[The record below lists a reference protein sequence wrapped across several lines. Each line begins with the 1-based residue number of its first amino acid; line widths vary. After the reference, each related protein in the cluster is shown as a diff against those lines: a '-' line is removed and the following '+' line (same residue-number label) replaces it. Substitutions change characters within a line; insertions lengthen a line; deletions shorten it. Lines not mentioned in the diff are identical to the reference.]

1 MKHSLSI
8 NKKLLYE
15 HISKESSAQNNLE
28 LIKEIRQENT
38 RLNQTLNKSLEEK
51 IKIEQNLYKVQQE
64 LNDRII
70 QDSEI
75 KEGLKEEIFILTNK
89 LQESENICESLRKLN
104 VQKKPVKEVYVADPV
119 KATIELMN
127 EVKSYRELVQK
138 ISKKYNQILTEK
150 ERFLKQIDVIYF

>member
-64 LNDRII
+64 LNDRIV
-70 QDSEI
+70 QDSAI
-75 KEGLKEEIFILTNK
+75 KEGLKDAIFILTNK
-89 LQESENICESLRKLN
+89 LQESENICKNL
-104 VQKKPVKEVYVADPV
+104 QKINAQNKPVREVYVADPV
-119 KATIELMN
+119 KATIELVN
-127 EVKSYRELVQK
+127 EVKSSRELVHK